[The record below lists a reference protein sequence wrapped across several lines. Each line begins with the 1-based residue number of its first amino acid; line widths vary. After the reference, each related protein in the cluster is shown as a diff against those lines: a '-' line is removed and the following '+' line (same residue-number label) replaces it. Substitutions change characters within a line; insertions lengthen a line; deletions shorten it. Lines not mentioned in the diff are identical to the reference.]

1 MSMGSPGSS
10 LEHAAADESSENTKR
25 WQTDPQLLLTERRR
39 AETERSDLRQ
49 RPASGLSG
57 SRAEPRA
64 STAASGARAVAPQP
78 VDVQRVRG
86 LYEQFLR
93 VVGPAAKLIFEHELR
108 QLGVRPSTMTER
120 DYAMLAQRLTLRVPD
135 PGVRKQFKAQAL
147 IEPWP

>member
-10 LEHAAADESSENTKR
+10 PKHVAADESSEDTKR
-25 WQTDPQLLLTERRR
+25 WQTDPLLLLTERKR

-49 RPASGLSG
+49 RPEPGLSG

-64 STAASGARAVAPQP
+64 SAVSGARPVAPQP
-78 VDVQRVRG
+78 VELQRVRG

-93 VVGPAAKLIFEHELR
+93 VIGPAAKLIFEHELR